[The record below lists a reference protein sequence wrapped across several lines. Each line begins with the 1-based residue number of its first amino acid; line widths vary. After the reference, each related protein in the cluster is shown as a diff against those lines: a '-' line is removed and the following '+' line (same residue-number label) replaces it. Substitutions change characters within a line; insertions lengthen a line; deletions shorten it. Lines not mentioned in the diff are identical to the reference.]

1 VEIDTKVKEFN
12 INENLKLSELLSQRK
27 AVVLLFFFEASNLGC
42 VAEIKSYR
50 DIYHQFKEISCE
62 IIGITTDLDDNLTQL
77 TENLSLEFPLIS
89 DTDGKIC
96 SEYNTL
102 GKGEAVT
109 NPKTLRRTIVIDKN
123 MQVIG
128 FYQNISP
135 VNHALEVYDM
145 IVNHLRFPSKK
156 KEKDG
161 LLQDVNLTS
170 EISDL

>member
-1 VEIDTKVKEFN
+1 MEIGTNVKEFN
-12 INENLKLSELLSQRK
+12 INENLQLSGLLSQHK

-50 DIYHQFKEISCE
+50 DIYHQFKENGCE
-62 IIGITTDLDDNLTQL
+62 IICITTDLDDNLTQL

-89 DTDGKIC
+89 DINGLIC
-96 SEYNTL
+96 TEYNTL
-102 GKGEAVT
+102 GKGAVVT
-109 NPKTLRRTIVIDKN
+109 NPQTLRRTVVIDKN

-128 FYQNISP
+128 FYQNIAP
-135 VNHALEVYDM
+135 VNHALEVFDM

-170 EISDL
+170 ELTDL